1 MLTAID
7 FDYFKLQ
14 MLEHREWYLRNFR
27 AETEARSYIFEL
39 FEMGMLE
46 LFGDDEC
53 TRDIIEELR

>member
-27 AETEARSYIFEL
+27 VGTEARSYIFEM

-46 LFGDDEC
+46 LFGDDADAME
-53 TRDIIEELR
+53 IIEELR